1 MKQPHGDCLICPAR
15 SLSVFQTLE
24 ADLIKRINQTR
35 TSNLYR
41 KGQIIFYENNP
52 AFGMFCIETGKV
64 KLYKTTSEGK
74 RLIVRISG
82 PGDQLGYLA
91 MFGNQPYSATAEVIE
106 DALICFIDRSTLFP
120 LISESNTL
128 TLNYVKTLARELFLV
143 QARATDIAHGSA
155 REKMADVLLL
165 LTKRYG
171 KKTRDGILLNLPL
184 SRTDLAEIAGVTKET
199 AIRILSDFR
208 RKKLIKDQGENIIL
222 LSPSQL
228 VKIAGIVE

>member
-1 MKQPHGDCLICPAR
+1 M
-15 SLSVFQTLE
+15 FYTLE
-24 ADLIKRINQTR
+24 AELINRINQTR
-35 TSNLYR
+35 TSNLYK
-41 KGQIIFYENNP
+41 KGQIIFYEDNP

-64 KLYKTTSEGK
+64 KLYKTTSDGK

-106 DALICFIDRSTLFP
+106 NALVCFIDRSTLFP
-120 LISESNTL
+120 LILESNTL
-128 TLNYVKTLARELFLV
+128 SLNYVKTLARELFLV
-143 QARATDIAHGSA
+143 QARATEIAYSSV

-171 KKTRDGILLNLPL
+171 KKTREGILLDLPL
-184 SRTDLAEIAGVTKET
+184 SRTDLAEIAGTTKET

-228 VKIAGIVE
+228 ANVAGIVE